1 MSQDKRHLKLL
12 APEPSPADD
21 AWAGVGAR
29 GADEGCEPSADTAM
43 VDTATVDTA
52 SPDATSC
59 PSSEGEFLQVGDLAK
74 MTGKTVRAI
83 HLYESLGLI
92 EPAKRSKG
100 GYRLF
105 SSDTPSRVRWISK
118 LQSLGLSLS
127 ESQGIAERRKSSG
140 SARSASSDLLVV
152 YEAKLSEI
160 RERLAEY
167 RALEQE
173 LVASVDFLKAC
184 QHACVGEPHV
194 SGCAQCERRQEEP
207 GRVPDLVSG
216 AQA

>member
-1 MSQDKRHLKLL
+1 MSQDKHHLKLL
-12 APEPSPADD
+12 SEEPSSAAD
-21 AWAGVGAR
+21 ALGSEETCEVPNAGGAAVA
-29 GADEGCEPSADTAM
+29 G
-43 VDTATVDTA
+43 
-52 SPDATSC
+52 
-59 PSSEGEFLQVGDLAK
+59 FLQVGDLAK
-74 MTGKTVRAI
+74 VTGKTVRAI
-83 HLYESLGLI
+83 HLYESLGLL
-92 EPAKRSKG
+92 ESAKRSKG

-105 SSDTPSRVRWISK
+105 STDTQSRVRWISK

-127 ESQGIAERRKSSG
+127 EIQGIAERRKMSG

-152 YEAKLSEI
+152 YEAKLREV

-167 RALEQE
+167 QSLEHE

-184 QHACVGEPHV
+184 QHACVGEPQV